1 MAKGKRAETTVI
13 EEVVTPEMEIQAEK
27 EIEQE
32 KQVASDISDT
42 LASIVEKFKS
52 EGGSIDVKLKK
63 TGEPTAK
70 KIGRYKPT
78 EFDMD
83 LIAKQYGGGTYFYT
97 ARNDKGQIITR
108 FQEDYAEPEIKTQT
122 NTGQNDIVTQVANIM
137 KDTMKEIASIK
148 NEMSKPKEDNTSM
161 ILEVMKQNQTQQIDI
176 LKAMILANNG
186 NNKNQPTMT
195 EIMTM
200 FTTMFGLI
208 NKMNLGQGQTPQQP
222 QNSIKEVVELA
233 TLFADMKENGNAEPQ
248 TFMDTIKTFL
258 TDGSLASVIAML
270 KQPKA
275 PMIKPPQQEQP
286 QQIQQPQMTQE
297 QQDKE
302 IVTNFFKQYEKTL
315 FQMKV
320 DGNNAETIA
329 GTILATITMNNDFKV
344 IAYRFFKD
352 TNLAFNSLYENSIE
366 FKNEKEFL
374 KDIVTHINKY
384 FYNNEESEE
393 TETQTDKETVT
404 QEQLPQGET
413 INEE

>member
-1 MAKGKRAETTVI
+1 MAKGKKAETVVLEDEI
-13 EEVVTPEMEIQAEK
+13 VTPEMELQAQR

-32 KQVASDISDT
+32 KEKASDISDT

-108 FQEDYAEPEIKTQT
+108 FQEDYAEPEIKTPTQ
-122 NTGQNDIVTQVANIM
+122 NTQNDIVTQVANIM

-148 NEMSKPKEDNTSM
+148 TELSKPKDDNKENM
-161 ILEVMKQNQTQQIDI
+161 ILEVMKNNQQQQIDI
-176 LKAMILANNG
+176 LKTMIVANNG
-186 NNKNQPTMT
+186 KSNQPSMT

-200 FTTMFGLI
+200 FTTMFSII
-208 NKMNLGQGQTPQQP
+208 NKINVNQPQQTQQP
-222 QNSIKEVVELA
+222 QNTIKEVVELA

-275 PMIKPPQQEQP
+275 PMIKPPQQSQQP
-286 QQIQQPQMTQE
+286 QQQIQQPQMTQE

-302 IVTNFFKQYEKTL
+302 IVTSFFKQYEKTL

-352 TNLAFNSLYENSIE
+352 TDLAFNSLYENSIE

-374 KDIVTHINKY
+374 KQIVEHINKY
-384 FYNNEESEE
+384 FYNEETQESQDSEE
-393 TETQTDKETVT
+393 T

-413 INEE
+413 INEEQ

>member
-1 MAKGKRAETTVI
+1 MAKGKRAETAVI
-13 EEVVTPEMEIQAEK
+13 EDEIVTPEMEIQAEK

-32 KQVASDISDT
+32 KKGNEISDT

-108 FQEDYAEPEIKTQT
+108 FQEDYAEPEIKTQ
-122 NTGQNDIVTQVANIM
+122 NQNPQNDIVTQVANIM

-148 NEMSKPKEDNTSM
+148 TEMSKPKEDNTNM
-161 ILEVMKQNQTQQIDI
+161 ILEVMKQNQSQQIEI
-176 LKAMILANNG
+176 LKAMVLANNG
-186 NNKNQPTMT
+186 KSNQPSMT

-200 FTTMFGLI
+200 FTTMFGII
-208 NKMNLGQGQTPQQP
+208 NKINTNQNQIPQQP
-222 QNSIKEVVELA
+222 QNTIKEVVELA
-233 TLFADMKENGNAEPQ
+233 GLFADMKENGNAQPQ

-258 TDGSLASVIAML
+258 TDGSLASVISML

-275 PMIKPPQQEQP
+275 PMIKPPQQEQ
-286 QQIQQPQMTQE
+286 QQIQQPQVTQE

-302 IVTNFFKQYEKTL
+302 IVTSFFKQYEKTL

-352 TNLAFNSLYENSIE
+352 VDIAFNSLYENCVE
-366 FKNEKEFL
+366 FKNEKDFL
-374 KDIVTHINKY
+374 KQIVEHINRY
-384 FYNNEESEE
+384 FYNSEE
-393 TETQTDKETVT
+393 TETEVETK
-404 QEQLPQGET
+404 EQLPQGET

>member
-1 MAKGKRAETTVI
+1 MAKGKKAETVVLEDEI
-13 EEVVTPEMEIQAEK
+13 VTPEMELQAQR

-32 KQVASDISDT
+32 KEKASDISDT

-108 FQEDYAEPEIKTQT
+108 FQEDYAEPEIKTPTQ
-122 NTGQNDIVTQVANIM
+122 NTQNDIVTQVANIM

-148 NEMSKPKEDNTSM
+148 TELSKPKDDNKENM
-161 ILEVMKQNQTQQIDI
+161 ILEVMKNNQQQQIDI
-176 LKAMILANNG
+176 LKTMIVANNG
-186 NNKNQPTMT
+186 KSNQPSMT

-200 FTTMFGLI
+200 FTTMFSII
-208 NKMNLGQGQTPQQP
+208 NKINVNQPQQTQQP
-222 QNSIKEVVELA
+222 QNTIKEVVELA

-275 PMIKPPQQEQP
+275 PMIKPPQQQIQQQE
-286 QQIQQPQMTQE
+286 QIQQPQMTQE

-302 IVTNFFKQYEKTL
+302 VVTSFFKQYEKTL

-352 TNLAFNSLYENSIE
+352 TDLAFNSLYENSIE

-374 KDIVTHINKY
+374 KQIVEHINKY
-384 FYNNEESEE
+384 FYNEETQESQDSEE
-393 TETQTDKETVT
+393 T

-413 INEE
+413 INEEQ

>member
-1 MAKGKRAETTVI
+1 
-13 EEVVTPEMEIQAEK
+13 
-27 EIEQE
+27 
-32 KQVASDISDT
+32 
-42 LASIVEKFKS
+42 
-52 EGGSIDVKLKK
+52 
-63 TGEPTAK
+63 
-70 KIGRYKPT
+70 
-78 EFDMD
+78 MD

-108 FQEDYAEPEIKTQT
+108 FQEDYAEPEIKTQ
-122 NTGQNDIVTQVANIM
+122 NNVPQNDIVTQVANIM

-148 NEMSKPKEDNTSM
+148 TEMSKPKEDNTSM

-176 LKAMILANNG
+176 LKAMIMSNNG
-186 NNKNQPTMT
+186 NKNQPSMT

-208 NKMNLGQGQTPQQP
+208 NKMNIGQGQTPQQP
-222 QNSIKEVVELA
+222 QNTIKEVVELA
-233 TLFADMKENGNAEPQ
+233 SLFAEMKENGNAEPQ

-275 PMIKPPQQEQP
+275 PMIKPPQTEQP
-286 QQIQQPQMTQE
+286 KQIQQPQMTQE

-302 IVTNFFKQYEKTL
+302 VVTSFFKQYEKTL

-320 DGNNAETIA
+320 DGNTPQDIA

-352 TNLAFNSLYENSIE
+352 IDMAFNNLYENSIE
-366 FKNEKEFL
+366 FKNEKETL
-374 KDIVTHINKY
+374 KEIVTHINKY
-384 FYNNEESEE
+384 FYNTDESETPKEEVKQEE
-393 TETQTDKETVT
+393 TN
-404 QEQLPQGET
+404 LPEGEI

>member
-1 MAKGKRAETTVI
+1 MAKGKKAETVVLEDEI
-13 EEVVTPEMEIQAEK
+13 VTPEMELQAQR

-32 KQVASDISDT
+32 KEKVSDISDT

-108 FQEDYAEPEIKTQT
+108 FQEDYAEPEIKTPTQ
-122 NTGQNDIVTQVANIM
+122 NTQNDIVTQVANIM

-148 NEMSKPKEDNTSM
+148 TELSKPKDDNKENM
-161 ILEVMKQNQTQQIDI
+161 ILEVMKNNQQQQIDI
-176 LKAMILANNG
+176 LKTMIVANNG
-186 NNKNQPTMT
+186 KSNQPSMT

-200 FTTMFGLI
+200 FTTMFSII
-208 NKMNLGQGQTPQQP
+208 NKINVNQPQQTQQP
-222 QNSIKEVVELA
+222 QNTIKEVVELA
-233 TLFADMKENGNAEPQ
+233 TLFAEMKENGNAEPQ

-275 PMIKPPQQEQP
+275 PMIKPPQQTQQQQ

-302 IVTNFFKQYEKTL
+302 VVTSFFKQYEKTL

-352 TNLAFNSLYENSIE
+352 TDLAFNSLYENSIE

-374 KDIVTHINKY
+374 KQIVEHINKY
-384 FYNNEESEE
+384 FYNEETQESQDSEE
-393 TETQTDKETVT
+393 T

-413 INEE
+413 INEEQ